1 MSKEWKIFTGEYS
14 LKLSVVIMA
23 GGSGKR
29 FWPLSRESK
38 AKQSLA
44 LFSEKTLLAET
55 IERISPVADD
65 ILVVSSLK
73 QRAEIGCDTEK
84 YKNVKVVY
92 EPIGRNTAPCIM
104 LALAAIKTRCGED
117 RAVLVLPS
125 DHHVA
130 YPEKFRKTVGKGLGF
145 LEKNHESIGTIG
157 IEPAYPETGFGYIK
171 KGDAAEDGVFKVASF
186 EEKPCFEKA
195 ENFVKSGKYLWNGGI
210 FIFSLYSMLEEF
222 KKLTPD
228 IYETVNSL
236 KSFDIPEREVYE
248 SLHSISFDY
257 AVMEK
262 TSKPLFTVPGDFGWN
277 DVGSWKAY
285 FDLLPKDEAGNAKV
299 GKAVFINC
307 RNSLVVNWTAKEV
320 IVFNKER
327 ELLAVTQDALL
338 SATLDDHSKMREIT
352 EFLDNNGLKKLL

>member
-1 MSKEWKIFTGEYS
+1 
-14 LKLSVVIMA
+14 MA

-55 IERISPVADD
+55 IERIKPLAED
-65 ILVVSSLK
+65 ITIVSSLK
-73 QRAEIGCDTEK
+73 QRAEIGRDAGKYEK
-84 YKNVKVVY
+84 VKVIY
-92 EPIGRNTAPCIM
+92 EPCGKNTAPCI
-104 LALAAIKTRCGED
+104 LLSLLAIKSKCSEE

-125 DHHVA
+125 DHYVA
-130 YPEKFRKTVGKGLGF
+130 EPEKFRKTVKKGLGF
-145 LEKNHESIGTIG
+145 LEKNRESIGTIG

-171 KGDAAEDGVFKVASF
+171 KEKVVENGIFGVESF

-195 ENFVKSGKYLWNGGI
+195 EKFVESGNYLWNGGI
-210 FIFSLYSMLEEF
+210 FIFSLDSMLEEF

-236 KSFDIPEREVYE
+236 KSFDMPEPGVYE
-248 SLHSISFDY
+248 SLKSISFDY

-262 TSKPLFTVPGDFGWN
+262 TEKPLFTVPGNFGWN

-285 FDLLPKDEAGNAKV
+285 FELLPKDENGNAKV
-299 GKAVFINC
+299 GNTSFINC
-307 RNSLVVNWTAKEV
+307 RNSLAVNLTEKE
-320 IVFNKER
+320 IVMFNKER
-327 ELLAVTQDALL
+327 ELLVATDDAIF
-338 SATLDDHSKMREIT
+338 SASLEDHAKMREIT
-352 EFLDNNGLKKLL
+352 EFLDKNNLKKLL

>member
-1 MSKEWKIFTGEYS
+1 M
-14 LKLSVVIMA
+14 KLSVVIMA

-55 IERISPVADD
+55 IERIKPLAED
-65 ILVVSSLK
+65 ITIVSSLK
-73 QRAEIGCDTEK
+73 QRAEIGRDAGKYEK
-84 YKNVKVVY
+84 VKVIY
-92 EPIGRNTAPCIM
+92 EPCGKNTAPCI
-104 LALAAIKTRCGED
+104 LLSLLAIKSKCSEE

-125 DHHVA
+125 DHYVA
-130 YPEKFRKTVGKGLGF
+130 EPEKFRKTVKKGLGF
-145 LEKNHESIGTIG
+145 LEKNRESIGTIG

-171 KGDAAEDGVFKVASF
+171 KEKVVENGIFGVESF

-195 ENFVKSGKYLWNGGI
+195 EKFVESGNYLWNGGI
-210 FIFSLYSMLEEF
+210 FIFSLDPMLEEF

-236 KSFDIPEREVYE
+236 KSFDMPELGIYD
-248 SLHSISFDY
+248 SLRSISFDY

-262 TSKPLFTVPGDFGWN
+262 TEKPLFTVPGNFGWN

-285 FDLLPKDEAGNAKV
+285 FELLPKDENGNAKV
-299 GKAVFINC
+299 GNTSFINC
-307 RNSLVVNWTAKEV
+307 RNSLAVNLTEKE
-320 IVFNKER
+320 IVMFNKER
-327 ELLAVTQDALL
+327 ELLVATDDAIF
-338 SATLDDHSKMREIT
+338 SASLEDHAKMREIT
-352 EFLDNNGLKKLL
+352 EFLDKNNLKKLL

>member
-1 MSKEWKIFTGEYS
+1 
-14 LKLSVVIMA
+14 MA

-55 IERISPVADD
+55 IERIKPLAEN
-65 ILVVSSLK
+65 ITIVSSLK
-73 QRAEIGCDTEK
+73 QRAEIGRDAGKYEK
-84 YKNVKVVY
+84 VKVIY
-92 EPIGRNTAPCIM
+92 EPCGKNTAPCI
-104 LALAAIKTRCGED
+104 LLSLLAIKSKCSEE

-125 DHHVA
+125 DHYVA
-130 YPEKFRKTVGKGLGF
+130 EPEKFRKTVKKGLGF
-145 LEKNHESIGTIG
+145 LEKNRESIGTIG

-171 KGDAAEDGVFKVASF
+171 KEKVVENGIFGVESF

-195 ENFVKSGKYLWNGGI
+195 EKFVESGNYLWNGGI
-210 FIFSLYSMLEEF
+210 FIFSLDPMLEEF

-236 KSFDIPEREVYE
+236 KSFDMPELGIYD
-248 SLHSISFDY
+248 SLRSISFDY

-262 TSKPLFTVPGDFGWN
+262 TEKPLFTVPGNFGWN

-285 FDLLPKDEAGNAKV
+285 FELLPKDENGNAKV
-299 GKAVFINC
+299 GNTSFINC
-307 RNSLVVNWTAKEV
+307 RNSLAVNLTEKE
-320 IVFNKER
+320 IVMFNKER
-327 ELLAVTQDALL
+327 ELLVATDDAIF
-338 SATLDDHSKMREIT
+338 SASLEDHAKMREIT
-352 EFLDNNGLKKLL
+352 EFLDKNNLKKLL